1 MGSDI
6 VGSVTQ
12 KKIDMLENSQS
23 KDHAFALE
31 VSICRTFN
39 RKIMMSF
46 LHTKEEWCLNK
57 KKVYIERYVLAWYCT
72 LVMDQVPETWV
83 SRLEMPLRNEFKA
96 S

>member
-1 MGSDI
+1 MGVI
-6 VGSVTQ
+6 AKKTINGFGYRRICNT

-46 LHTKEEWCLNK
+46 LHTKEWCLNK
-57 KKVYIERYVLAWYCT
+57 KYIDRYVFNLPALSSIGIKGT
-72 LVMDQVPETWV
+72 LTII
-83 SRLEMPLRNEFKA
+83 LEL
-96 S
+96 